1 MRPWMISALAFA
13 MATPAFGAPA
23 ATQEQADKLKAVF
36 ERYLGRSIEGEPSK
50 VTIVPEGTAYRMTYD
65 YKQLGRP
72 LESFGMT
79 IDSVSQSVLL
89 APNDDGTWRVTS
101 DAMPPMV
108 FHFKDQTITMST
120 STYKFDGVFDPKLGV
135 FTDQT
140 ATQDGSIY
148 DQDAPAMLQHR
159 RTGRSVLTET
169 ATSAGASGVNLD
181 VRYALTDI
189 TAEMTGRSPPNAAT
203 GDAPPPFSLSYQ
215 LPKAGLGVRI
225 DGLLATRLL
234 DLWAFFVAHPSHDAI
249 VAGQEELRGL
259 LLAALPLPLSLKEDS
274 AAEGLTAKT
283 PLGDVT
289 ARSIA
294 AGLELAGLPGTGTV
308 NFSIAA
314 DGLGVP
320 TTDLPAWMAGFL
332 PTALDIRP
340 SITGFHAEEAAK
352 EAVADFDL
360 NSADGFRPEQR
371 DKIAHIFW
379 PGDGKLMLAPSR
391 ITSAVLDLKLE
402 GEATL
407 TAAPS
412 GRFTIAA
419 SGVDKAIALLQAAA
433 GSDPT
438 AAQALTGLVTAK
450 NLAKPN
456 PDGTLGWVIEA
467 AGNNAVTIN
476 GVPLK

>member
-1 MRPWMISALAFA
+1 MRFWMTSAMAFAIAAPALA
-13 MATPAFGAPA
+13 APA
-23 ATQEQADKLKAVF
+23 ATQEQADRLNAVF
-36 ERYLGRSIEGEPSK
+36 ERYVGRSAAGEPSK
-50 VTIVPEGTAYRMTYD
+50 VTVVPEGSAYRVTYD
-65 YKQLGRP
+65 YKQLARP
-72 LESFGMT
+72 LESFGVT

-89 APNDDGTWRVTS
+89 APNEDGTWRVTS

-108 FHFKDQTITMST
+108 IHIKDQTITMST

-140 ATQDGSIY
+140 ATQEGSLY
-148 DQDAPAMLQHR
+148 AQDAPAMVQHR
-159 RTGRSVLTET
+159 RTGRSILTEK
-169 ATSAGASGVNLD
+169 AVPADAGAVNVDL
-181 VRYALTDI
+181 RYALSDI
-189 TAEMTGRSPPNAAT
+189 TADMTGRSPPNAAT
-203 GDAPPPFSLSYQ
+203 GDAPPPFGFSYA
-215 LPKAGLGVRI
+215 LPKANLGVRI
-225 DGLLATRLL
+225 DRLLATRLL
-234 DLWAFFVAHPSHDAI
+234 DLWAFFVAHPNHDAI
-249 VAGQEELRGL
+249 VASQEELRGL
-259 LLAALPLPLSLKEDS
+259 LLAALPLPLRLQEDS

-283 PLGDVT
+283 PLGEVS

-308 NFSIAA
+308 TFAIAA
-314 DGLGVP
+314 EGLAIP
-320 TTDLPAWMAGFL
+320 TTDLPSWMAGFV

-340 SITGFHAEEAAK
+340 SITGFHADEAAK
-352 EAVADFDL
+352 EAVSDFDL
-360 NSADGFRPEQR
+360 TNADGFRPEQR

-379 PGDGKLMLAPSR
+379 PGDGKVVLAPSR

-412 GRFTIAA
+412 GRVTIAA

-467 AGNNAVTIN
+467 AGNSAVTVN